1 MNRVVPP
8 GEVIPAALAF
18 AQAIIAVSPDSVQA
32 TKRALNE
39 ASMTANLDEAV
50 ERSATSK
57 ESRAV
62 YGGENIKVRTTPCA
76 DSDRSNINDIFPRR
90 RV

>member
-8 GEVIPAALAF
+8 GEVIPAAIAF
-18 AQAIIAVSPDSVQA
+18 AQAIVAVSPDSVRA
-32 TKRALNE
+32 TRRALNE

-50 ERSATSK
+50 EKAATSG

-62 YGGENIKVRTTPCA
+62 YSGENIKV
-76 DSDRSNINDIFPRR
+76 
-90 RV
+90 